1 MSSLKILLVL
11 EDNPISEEAGNRL
24 QQRDDLSVKSATA
37 GEVPE
42 LIDSG
47 EYDAVICGLN
57 LEAEND
63 GFAVLSGVREQ
74 DPLLPFFFFSLEKLP
89 AIISRAFKDGAN
101 DYFIAEERPQQ
112 VDRVVE
118 AIKVNID
125 LARLLRAQKAEHARS
140 PFEEKYAGL
149 FEELEEGSMMVNAEG
164 GLITFINDSLAQTLG
179 YDAHEV
185 IGRPLDEYLGK
196 SFGAEKAWT
205 AEELLNRLKGGD
217 VVLEIGLRHKSGSNL
232 HFWSHVRLLELGGSM
247 VMLWQCRDITRF
259 EQLEREVIAVR
270 NQLRTIV
277 ENSADAIIVARENG
291 MIEFFGGAAP
301 QLFGVAPEEAT
312 GRKLSDLFGPHARD
326 LVRMLDKVGD
336 RSRVS
341 GLESSIVSRWGT
353 SVPVSVAITVLPSS
367 DGITRHLFNIL
378 DITSQKVGEAEKLL
392 SAELIRIVSTGAG
405 PVEALP
411 KLISRV
417 RDTVPIDF
425 GLVVAIDV
433 EREALS
439 VVALYSEAGTSGG
452 GMRVGQTLG
461 IDYQP
466 AEEELWQR
474 EGIIRNDL
482 KDEGLPP
489 LEKLLYDEG
498 IRSYVSVPLHAG
510 RNLIG
515 GAHFGSLRPYALNR
529 GHLILFKDIAG
540 ALAGALVRARS
551 SGEAQRYR
559 LFTTALTE
567 DSEDPII
574 VCDQEGT
581 ILEANRTAREI
592 LGSDAEMRGR
602 PIGPV
607 MRGFSASFVTDIS
620 WLKSAAGTQRPCTDR
635 QGSRWLVK
643 IAEVGQG
650 KELAGCI
657 LTLQKS

>member
-1 MSSLKILLVL
+1 MSLLRILLVL
-11 EDNPISEEAGNRL
+11 ENNPISEEAGGRL
-24 QQRDDLSVKSATA
+24 QQRDDLSAKSAAA
-37 GEVPE
+37 GEVPGLVE
-42 LIDSG
+42 SG
-47 EYDAVICGLN
+47 EFDAVICGLN

-63 GFAVLSGVREQ
+63 GFEVLSGVREK
-74 DPLLPFFFFSLEKLP
+74 DPLLPFFFFSPVESP
-89 AIISRAFKDGAN
+89 QIISRAFKDGAN
-101 DYFIAEERPQQ
+101 DYFVAEERPQQ
-112 VDRVVE
+112 ADRIVE
-118 AIKVNID
+118 AVRVNID
-125 LARLLRAQKAEHARS
+125 LARLLRAQRAGHARS

-149 FEELEEGSMMVNAEG
+149 FEELEEGSMMVSAEG

-179 YDAHEV
+179 HDAHEV

-196 SFGAEKAWT
+196 SFGAEKPWT
-205 AEELLNRLKGGD
+205 SDELIGRLKDGD
-217 VVLEIGLRHKSGSNL
+217 VVLEIGLRHKSGSNR
-232 HFWSHVRLLELGGSM
+232 HFWSQVRLLELGGSM

-270 NQLRTIV
+270 NQLKTIV
-277 ENSADAIIVARENG
+277 ENSADAIIVAREDG
-291 MIEFFGGAAP
+291 LIEFFGGAAP

-312 GRKLSDLFGPHARD
+312 GQKMSDLFSPQTRD
-326 LVRMLDKVGD
+326 LVRMIDKVGD

-353 SVPVSVAITVLPSS
+353 RVPVSVAITVLPSS
-367 DGITRHLFNIL
+367 DGIIRHLFNIL

-425 GLVVAIDV
+425 GLVVAIDA

-439 VVALYSEAGTSGG
+439 VVALYSEAGASGG
-452 GMRVGQTLG
+452 DLRVAQTLG
-461 IDYQP
+461 IEYQP
-466 AEEELWQR
+466 AEEELWLR

-482 KDEGLPP
+482 KDQGLPP
-489 LEKLLYDEG
+489 LEKLLYNEG

-510 RNLIG
+510 KNLIG

-529 GHLILFKDIAG
+529 GHLILFRDIAG

-567 DSEDPII
+567 DAEDPII
-574 VCDQEGT
+574 VCDHEGT
-581 ILEANRTAREI
+581 ILEANRTARET

-607 MRGFSASFVTDIS
+607 MRAFSSSFVTDIT

-635 QGSRWLVK
+635 NGTRWMVRV
-643 IAEVGQG
+643 AEVGQR
-650 KELAGCI
+650 KEPAGYI

>member
-1 MSSLKILLVL
+1 MSLLRILLVL
-11 EDNPISEEAGNRL
+11 ENNPISEEAGGRL
-24 QQRDDLSVKSATA
+24 QQRDDLSTKSAAA
-37 GEVPE
+37 GEVPGLVE
-42 LIDSG
+42 SG
-47 EYDAVICGLN
+47 EFDAVICGLN
-57 LEAEND
+57 LEAKNE
-63 GFAVLSGVREQ
+63 GFEVLSGVREK
-74 DPLLPFFFFSLEKLP
+74 DPLLPFFFFSPEESP
-89 AIISRAFKDGAN
+89 QIISRAFKDGAN
-101 DYFIAEERPQQ
+101 DYFVAEERPQQ
-112 VDRVVE
+112 ADRIVE
-118 AIKVNID
+118 AVRVNID
-125 LARLLRAQKAEHARS
+125 LARLLRAQRAGHSRS

-149 FEELEEGSMMVNAEG
+149 FEELEEGSMMVSAEG

-185 IGRPLDEYLGK
+185 IGRPLDEYLGR
-196 SFGAEKAWT
+196 SFGAEKPWT
-205 AEELLNRLKGGD
+205 SDELIGRLKDGD
-217 VVLEIGLRHKSGSNL
+217 VVLEIGLRHKSGSNR
-232 HFWSHVRLLELGGSM
+232 HFWSQVRLLELGGSM

-270 NQLRTIV
+270 NQLKTIV

-301 QLFGVAPEEAT
+301 QLFGVASEEAT
-312 GRKLSDLFGPHARD
+312 GQKISDLFGPQTRG
-326 LVRMLDKVGD
+326 LVRMIDKIGD

-353 SVPVSVAITVLPSS
+353 RVPVSVAITVLPSS

-425 GLVVAIDV
+425 GLVVAIDA
-433 EREALS
+433 ERETLS
-439 VVALYSEAGTSGG
+439 VVALYSDAGTSGG
-452 GMRVGQTLG
+452 DMRVAQTLG
-461 IDYQP
+461 IEYQP
-466 AEEELWQR
+466 AEEELWLR

-482 KDEGLPP
+482 KDQGLPP
-489 LEKLLYDEG
+489 LEKLLYNEG

-510 RNLIG
+510 KNLIG

-529 GHLILFKDIAG
+529 GHLILFRDIAG

-567 DSEDPII
+567 DAEDPII
-574 VCDQEGT
+574 VCDHEGT
-581 ILEANRTAREI
+581 ILEANRTARET

-602 PIGPV
+602 PIEPV
-607 MRGFSASFVTDIS
+607 MRTFSSSFVTDIA

-635 QGSRWLVK
+635 NGTRWMIRV
-643 IAEVGQG
+643 AEVGQR
-650 KELAGCI
+650 KEPAGYI